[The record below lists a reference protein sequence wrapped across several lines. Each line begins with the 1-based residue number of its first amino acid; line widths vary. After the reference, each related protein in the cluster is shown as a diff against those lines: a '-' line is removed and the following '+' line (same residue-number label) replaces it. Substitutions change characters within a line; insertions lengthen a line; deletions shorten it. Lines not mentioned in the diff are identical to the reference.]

1 VLFGDAVLAS
11 ESEPELV
18 GRGASSFAFGRE
30 NKLLLRDAL
39 LMTSGEVKRLFDCAA
54 RLSGFGPALSAP
66 SRSILMLRYRRR
78 VDRSSEVCLGSQ
90 MGLTKPDALHCRAV
104 AN

>member
-1 VLFGDAVLAS
+1 MLFGDAVLAS

-18 GRGASSFAFGRE
+18 GRGASSFGLGRE
-30 NKLLLRDAL
+30 NKLFRRDAL
-39 LMTSGEVKRLFDCAA
+39 LMTSGEVKRLSDCAA

-78 VDRSSEVCLGSQ
+78 VDRSGEVCLARRW
-90 MGLTKPDALHCRAV
+90 D
-104 AN
+104 